1 MEEEK
6 TLKITHVAD
15 LLNMKFNIPSY
26 QRGYRW
32 EKKHVEALLDDLYSF
47 TVQIN
52 ETLNRQ
58 GKFYC
63 IQPLAVVENKE
74 LSSDAGIV
82 YDVIDGQQRL
92 TTIYLLLSYLE
103 DERRSIYTG
112 NLATSIF
119 TLKYESRDSDF
130 FENKEFKKC
139 KDISEAINNIDFFY
153 MTRAYRTIDS
163 WFETKGISQSVIL
176 KVLIPE
182 NHRDISQLLGD
193 ELENAQTENDKN
205 NDVRFIWYHVPTKK
219 NVDSIEV
226 FSQLNYGKTPLTAT
240 ELVKA
245 LLFQCDLY
253 TEDTELMREIAFR
266 RSCEWDAMEKQL
278 QDSFMW
284 AMLMPEDYQ
293 PTSHITIL
301 LSLVCNELF
310 KELEQRKPQEAS
322 KLQKDDDDFNYQV
335 CNLYLGTNKDGK
347 YADNVKRIWE
357 RIQSTYTALFNWYK
371 DSNTYHLIGL
381 LVWLKEFKKS
391 DFSENKRFELVQQ
404 LMEVYNKKSKKQFTD
419 LLIKKIATLIHIE
432 ENKSTKDGKTIPW
445 GLERINYNDNP
456 EAIIKILVTFNVDEM
471 RKQQDESSRFPFH
484 LLRKYN
490 ITSLEH
496 IHPQNLNLDNIKL
509 DTLRTWLD
517 VKEMNL
523 KQLNKYN
530 NYVDSIKTLREY
542 IKDENT
548 YKDNKNIAQDII
560 NKIDKEFDDLANMDE
575 SQMHTLYNM
584 ALVDKN
590 TNSALSNKLLDE
602 KRGVL
607 IEFHATGKTYVL
619 PSTHKVFSKHYSKVT
634 QDNVLPKL
642 WTQPDRLAY
651 FQNIKSIYLNYM
663 EHYND

>member
-92 TTIYLLLSYLE
+92 TTLYLLLSYLE
-103 DERRSIYTG
+103 DARRFIYTG

-119 TLKYESRDSDF
+119 TLKYESRDSEF

-163 WFETKGISQSVIL
+163 WFETKGISKSVIL

-182 NHRDISQLLGD
+182 NYRDISQLLGD

-357 RIQSTYTALFNWYK
+357 RIQSTYTALFN
-371 DSNTYHLIGL
+371 
-381 LVWLKEFKKS
+381 
-391 DFSENKRFELVQQ
+391 
-404 LMEVYNKKSKKQFTD
+404 
-419 LLIKKIATLIHIE
+419 
-432 ENKSTKDGKTIPW
+432 
-445 GLERINYNDNP
+445 
-456 EAIIKILVTFNVDEM
+456 
-471 RKQQDESSRFPFH
+471 
-484 LLRKYN
+484 
-490 ITSLEH
+490 
-496 IHPQNLNLDNIKL
+496 
-509 DTLRTWLD
+509 
-517 VKEMNL
+517 
-523 KQLNKYN
+523 
-530 NYVDSIKTLREY
+530 
-542 IKDENT
+542 
-548 YKDNKNIAQDII
+548 
-560 NKIDKEFDDLANMDE
+560 
-575 SQMHTLYNM
+575 
-584 ALVDKN
+584 
-590 TNSALSNKLLDE
+590 
-602 KRGVL
+602 
-607 IEFHATGKTYVL
+607 
-619 PSTHKVFSKHYSKVT
+619 
-634 QDNVLPKL
+634 
-642 WTQPDRLAY
+642 
-651 FQNIKSIYLNYM
+651 
-663 EHYND
+663 

>member
-1 MEEEK
+1 MEKERI
-6 TLKITHVAD
+6 LKITHVAD

-47 TVQIN
+47 TTQMN
-52 ETLNRQ
+52 ETQNRQ
-58 GKFYC
+58 DKFYC
-63 IQPLAVVENKE
+63 IQPLAVVENKD
-74 LSSDAGIV
+74 LSSDVDIV

-92 TTIYLLLSYLE
+92 TTLYLLLSYLE
-103 DERRSIYTG
+103 EARRCIYTG
-112 NLATSIF
+112 TLATSIF

-139 KDISEAINNIDFFY
+139 KDISKAINNIDFFY

-163 WFETKGISQSVIL
+163 WFETKGISKSVIL

-182 NHRDISQLLGD
+182 NYKDTSQLSGE
-193 ELENAQTENDKN
+193 ELKNAQAENDKH
-205 NDVRFIWYHVPTKK
+205 NDVRFIWYNVPAKK

-253 TEDTELMREIAFR
+253 TQDTELMREIAFR
-266 RSCEWDAMEKQL
+266 RACEWDAMEKQL
-278 QDSFMW
+278 QDPFMW

-301 LSLVCNELF
+301 LSLICDELFNELKRQKP
-310 KELEQRKPQEAS
+310 KEAL

-335 CNLYLGTNKDGK
+335 CDLYIGTNKDGK
-347 YADNVKRIWE
+347 YADNVKNIWE
-357 RIQSTYTALFNWYK
+357 RIQSTYIALLNWYK
-371 DSNTYHLIGL
+371 DPNTYHLIGL
-381 LVWLKEFKKS
+381 LIWLKEFKNR
-391 DFSENKRFELVQQ
+391 DFSEGKRFELVQQ
-404 LMEVYNKKSKKQFTD
+404 LLEAYKKNSKKQFTD
-419 LLIKKIATLIHIE
+419 LLIKNIATLIHIV

-445 GLERINYNDNP
+445 GLERINYNDDP

-517 VKEMNL
+517 VKVMNL
-523 KQLNKYN
+523 KQLNKYD
-530 NYVDSIKTLREY
+530 YYTDDIQKLQTY
-542 IKDENT
+542 IKDDTT
-548 YKDNKNIAQDII
+548 YKDNKNAAQDII
-560 NKIDKEFDDLANMDE
+560 NKIDK
-575 SQMHTLYNM
+575 
-584 ALVDKN
+584 
-590 TNSALSNKLLDE
+590 
-602 KRGVL
+602 
-607 IEFHATGKTYVL
+607 
-619 PSTHKVFSKHYSKVT
+619 
-634 QDNVLPKL
+634 
-642 WTQPDRLAY
+642 
-651 FQNIKSIYLNYM
+651 
-663 EHYND
+663 